1 MYKYMVVDDEELER
15 KAIQI
20 IIKKRELPLVCVAEA
35 SHGSEAVQKAAESNP
50 DLVFMDIK
58 MPGMN
63 GIEAAREI
71 LRSQPQC
78 RLVFLTAYDQFEYA
92 RKGLQM
98 GASDYLLKP
107 VRPDI
112 LEETCSKIL
121 EDMICNRQQIEEQKR
136 LQKEL
141 ENSQPII
148 QNALVYNLL
157 CGNFYNYEK
166 YKDKISSL
174 NFNFNNAVVLVIS
187 AKKEDQSGLS
197 GVNRVINELFEDK
210 SYAIVIPM
218 HQGKVALVIG
228 ETEEQPD
235 LSFAGTK
242 NMAEQINKEL
252 SAKSWSEVNIGI
264 GRKYKLCDIGRSYSE
279 ASNAVNL
286 ADLLQGKNPVLHINE
301 CINYYADIPDY
312 PYDIEKRLTDL
323 VIKGDVNGSLEC
335 VGEMYLKIFQSFNQN
350 FIWAKAR
357 CLQLLGVLSKAAA
370 DAGVSNEELFQANST
385 LFQGLLK
392 VDEMEQLKSWLN
404 DCATDITCLISRS
417 RELSS
422 HRVIKIT
429 QEYIEQNLNK
439 NITLEDICK
448 RVFLNSQYFS
458 RLFKKETGMTFT
470 EYLTLRR
477 IEKAKVLLKSEGL
490 PVAVV
495 ARKVGFSD
503 ANYFSRVFARIEG
516 IPPSEFAKAILNT
529 KKR

>member
-1 MYKYMVVDDEELER
+1 MYKYMVVDDEQLER

-20 IIKKRELPLVCVAEA
+20 IIKKKELPLVCVAEA
-35 SHGSEAVQKAAESNP
+35 SHGSEAVQKAAETNP

-63 GIEAAREI
+63 GIEAAEEI

-112 LEETCSKIL
+112 LEKTCSKIL

-157 CGNFYNYEK
+157 CGNFYNYKE
-166 YKDKISSL
+166 YKEKISSL
-174 NFNFNNAVVLVIS
+174 NFNFNNAVVLVVSVKIEERS
-187 AKKEDQSGLS
+187 ELS
-197 GVNRVINELFEDK
+197 GVNRVIHELFEDK
-210 SYAIVIPM
+210 SYAIVIPI
-218 HQGKVALVIG
+218 HQGKVALIIG

-242 NMAEQINKEL
+242 KIAEQINQEL
-252 SAKSWSEVNIGI
+252 LEKNGSKVNIGI

-286 ADLLQGKNPVLHINE
+286 ADLLQGKKPVLHINE

-323 VIKGDVNGSLEC
+323 VIQGNVDGSLEC
-335 VGEMYLKIFQSFNQN
+335 VGDMYLTIFQAFNHN
-350 FIWAKAR
+350 IIWAKAR
-357 CLQLLGVLSKAAA
+357 CLQLLGVLCKAAA
-370 DAGVSNEELFQANST
+370 DAGVSNENLFQANST
-385 LFQGLLK
+385 LVQDLLK

-404 DCATDITCLISRS
+404 NCVKDITGLISKS

-422 HRVIKIT
+422 NRVIKIT
-429 QEYIEQNLNK
+429 QDYVEQNLSRD
-439 NITLEDICK
+439 IALEDICK

-458 RLFKKETGMTFT
+458 RLFKRETGMTFT

-477 IEKAKVLLKSEGL
+477 IEKAKMLLKSEGL

-503 ANYFSRVFARIEG
+503 ANYFSRVFARMEG